1 MGRHRD
7 GKRGQRRMKAV
18 TIALLG
24 TIEKRSGLAAAQLE
38 AKFGLGLQG
47 LHDVE
52 TGQEWRRYR
61 HSHSARS
68 KENQALSIRKLWAVA
83 GLALELRYVTHQDLW
98 SLGLY
103 ELGNAEDLRV
113 RLDNERAALK
123 IFQRGIANLSTGKM
137 PLPPGGSK
145 GGRPRAAS
153 SSSEAAESFQRWVN
167 RIHDL
172 GCCVFEDRAEVA
184 EQDAILFQRALEE
197 ERPLGLE
204 DYRFLPE
211 WAQPFDPRC
220 PNGGALSR
228 LRIRFSFGR
237 TDEPWFPQYSLPY
250 GEHWAPV
257 MFALRPS
264 ATDTEA
270 DLFFEQ
276 VEQHLQYCAA
286 DVA

>member
-1 MGRHRD
+1 
-7 GKRGQRRMKAV
+7 MKTV

-24 TIEKRSGLAAAQLE
+24 TIEKRSGLTAAQLE

-47 LHDVE
+47 VHDLE

-61 HSHSARS
+61 HSQSTRS

-83 GLALELRYVTHQDLW
+83 GLALDLRYVTHQDLW

-153 SSSEAAESFQRWVN
+153 SSSEAAESFQKWVD

-184 EQDAILFQRALEE
+184 EQDALLFQRAQEE
-197 ERPLGLE
+197 ERPFGIE
-204 DYRFLPE
+204 DYRSLPE
-211 WAQPFDPRC
+211 WAQPFDPRY
-220 PNGGALSR
+220 PDGGALSR

-250 GEHWAPV
+250 GVHWSPD
-257 MFALRPS
+257 MLALNPA
-264 ATDTEA
+264 ATNAEA
-270 DLFFEQ
+270 NLFFEQ
-276 VEQHLQYCAA
+276 FEQHLRSCSAPAA
-286 DVA
+286 LQGSP